1 MRALRLLALA
11 ATLVV
16 PAAAAHAQVGVYVGP
31 SVGYAAPAYGPA
43 AYYPPAYWHHRIYER
58 PYVAGPY
65 IGIGIGPRYYGY
77 HNEWRGYHGYTHD
90 GRYGYGRRW

>member
-11 ATLVV
+11 AALVV

-31 SVGYAAPAYGPA
+31 SVRYAAPYGARIHADHRFYGRPFVNGPWIA
-43 AYYPPAYWHHRIYER
+43 PP
-58 PYVAGPY
+58 V
-65 IGIGIGPRYYGY
+65 YGY
-77 HNEWRGYHGYTHD
+77 GYGWHGGAYHRGWAHD